1 MQIDLSWHG
10 LTLPGSG
17 RDYFGIDPLPRFNP
31 ALVDFDPVNA
41 FWLSEMCRLI
51 YRRNPDEDPGQ
62 LGTLTRHDVL
72 AKVACEEIIF
82 IHRRET
88 QCALIQSTRTSV
100 PFSVLVFRGTTG
112 FRNWLLDL
120 DVRPEKWN
128 AHATVHR
135 GFREALEQIWDDLQ
149 PALESLAV
157 PCFFSGHSMG
167 GALAQLA
174 AARFRPQA
182 VYCFGA
188 PRVGDRGFV
197 EMMRAIPV
205 FRIVNSQDIV
215 AALPPASQILSFQP
229 AGRLV
234 YICAQGR
241 LHQIHDEAVPALA
254 DETEAASS
262 QASNEARWYDP
273 PRFLADHA
281 PINYSARIGQYLQG
295 IGTASD
301 NPVQPVVSAERI

>member
-1 MQIDLSWHG
+1 MQMDFSWQG

-31 ALVDFDPVNA
+31 GLSDFDPANA

-51 YRRNPDEDPGQ
+51 YRRNPDEDPAQ
-62 LGTLTRHDVL
+62 LGALTRHDVL
-72 AKVACEEIIF
+72 AKVACKEILF

-88 QCALIQSTRTSV
+88 QCALIQSTRAAA

-135 GFREALEQIWDDLQ
+135 GFCEALEQIWNVLR
-149 PALESLAV
+149 PALESLAA
-157 PCFFSGHSMG
+157 PCFFTGHSMG

-182 VYCFGA
+182 VYCFGT

-197 EMMRAIPV
+197 EMMRTIPV

-234 YICAQGR
+234 FICARGR
-241 LHQIHDEAVPALA
+241 LHQIDDEAVLDLTA
-254 DETEAASS
+254 ETEAVSASS
-262 QASNEARWYDP
+262 SNETRWYDP

-281 PINYSARIGQYLQG
+281 PINYSTRLGHYLQTNHAD
-295 IGTASD
+295 ID
-301 NPVQPVVSAERI
+301 NPEQSRVFADRT

>member
-1 MQIDLSWHG
+1 MQMDFSWHG

-31 ALVDFDPVNA
+31 GLTDFDPVNA

-62 LGTLTRHDVL
+62 LGALTRQDAL
-72 AKVACEEIIF
+72 AKVACKEILF

-88 QCALIQSTRTSV
+88 QCALIQSNSASA
-100 PFSVLVFRGTTG
+100 PFSALVFRGTTG

-135 GFREALEQIWDDLQ
+135 GFREALEQIWNVLQ
-149 PALESLAV
+149 PALESLAA
-157 PCFFSGHSMG
+157 PCFFAGHSMG

-174 AARFRPQA
+174 ATRFRPQA

-197 EMMRAIPV
+197 EMMRDIPV
-205 FRIVNSQDIV
+205 FRIVNHQDIV
-215 AALPPASQILSFQP
+215 TALPPASQILSFQP

-234 YICAQGR
+234 YICARGL
-241 LHQIHDEAVPALA
+241 LHRIDDEAVQDLP
-254 DETEAASS
+254 DEAESASS
-262 QASNEARWYDP
+262 QASHQARWYDP

-281 PINYSARIGQYLQG
+281 PINYSARIGQFLQA
-295 IGTASD
+295 IDTASD
-301 NPVQPVVSAERI
+301 NPDRPVVSADRA

>member
-1 MQIDLSWHG
+1 MQMDFSWHG

-31 ALVDFDPVNA
+31 ARTEFDAVNA

-62 LGTLTRHDVL
+62 LGALTRHDVL
-72 AKVACEEIIF
+72 AQVRCKEILF

-88 QCALIQSTRTSV
+88 QCALIQSTRAAT

-135 GFREALEQIWDDLQ
+135 GFREALEQIWNVLQ
-149 PALESLAV
+149 PALESLAG
-157 PCFFSGHSMG
+157 PCFFTGHSMG

-188 PRVGDRGFV
+188 PRVGDRGYV

-205 FRIVNSQDIV
+205 FRIVNGQDIV
-215 AALPPASQILSFQP
+215 AVLPPASQRLPFTP

-234 YICAQGR
+234 FICARGR
-241 LHQIHDEAVPALA
+241 LHQIDDEAVADLASETDTVALQ
-254 DETEAASS
+254 T
-262 QASNEARWYDP
+262 SNENRWYDP

-281 PINYSARIGQYLQG
+281 PINYSARLGDYLQR
-295 IGTASD
+295 IHADSDIPDRPAASAD
-301 NPVQPVVSAERI
+301 RT